1 MLEDGAITTHVGNYT
16 AWRTRK
22 VQAQNA
28 AAIQA
33 TREATSA
40 RRTTQRASGASAS
53 TQGRTVD
60 QVELE
65 ISEQEAVLAQV
76 ELALGEASSAADVAR
91 INDLAAQY
99 EAARERLD
107 LLYQQWQELAS

>member
-1 MLEDGAITTHVGNYT
+1 
-16 AWRTRK
+16 
-22 VQAQNA
+22 
-28 AAIQA
+28 
-33 TREATSA
+33 
-40 RRTTQRASGASAS
+40 
-53 TQGRTVD
+53 
-60 QVELE
+60 LE